1 MTHDLDTPY
10 RDSRNLDELSRQL
23 GAALKAHGWCVTTA
37 ESCTGGGVASAIT
50 RVAGSSEWF
59 EYGFVTYA
67 NRAKESLLG
76 VSSATLLQ
84 HGAVSEPVVQQ
95 MAEGARD
102 VAHADLAVAVSGVAG
117 PGGGSP
123 DKPVGT
129 VWFAWAGAGET
140 VTAMHIFD
148 GDRERIRQQ
157 AVVIALQGLLAK
169 TTV

>member
-1 MTHDLDTPY
+1 MKPDLSLVTH
-10 RDSRNLDELSRQL
+10 ELSQQL
-23 GAALKAHGWCVTTA
+23 GAALRRRSWRVTTA

-50 RVAGSSEWF
+50 EIAGSSEWF

-76 VSSATLLQ
+76 VASSTLQQ

-95 MAEGARD
+95 MAEGALR
-102 VAHADLAVAVSGVAG
+102 AASAQLAVAISGVAG
-117 PGGGSP
+117 PGGGSA

-129 VWFAWAGAGET
+129 VWFAWAGNGET
-140 VTAMHIFD
+140 VTALHRLD
-148 GDRERIRQQ
+148 GDRERVRQQ

>member
-1 MTHDLDTPY
+1 MIQDLDDLPQ
-10 RDSRNLDELSRQL
+10 QL
-23 GAALKAHGWCVTTA
+23 GVALKRHGWRVTTA
-37 ESCTGGGVASAIT
+37 ESCTGGGAASAIT
-50 RVAGSSEWF
+50 GVAGSSEWF

-76 VSSATLLQ
+76 VAPATLLQ

-95 MAEGARD
+95 MAEGALSA
-102 VAHADLAVAVSGVAG
+102 AHADLAVAVSGVAG

-140 VTAMHIFD
+140 VTRMHTLD